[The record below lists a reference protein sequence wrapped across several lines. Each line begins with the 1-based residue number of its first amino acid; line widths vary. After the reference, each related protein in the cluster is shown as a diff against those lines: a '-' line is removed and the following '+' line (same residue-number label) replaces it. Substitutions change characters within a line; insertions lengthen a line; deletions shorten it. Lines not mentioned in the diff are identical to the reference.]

1 MGAEV
6 QRLTVR
12 VKKEDAIEFK
22 KIALDN
28 DTNVSEILRA
38 YVEKTVKKG
47 SLIE

>member
-1 MGAEV
+1 MGDEI

-28 DTNVSEILRA
+28 DTNV
-38 YVEKTVKKG
+38 
-47 SLIE
+47 